1 MKKLVVLVVLFLVGI
16 TAQANQ
22 VTNLDHNRERG
33 IGYDH
38 SKSIKFIQRGVV
50 FIVHSNGNFTYYTP
64 RVKHFKN
71 NRVRTTPGHNYGV
84 NFYNN
89 SYGNNYGPK
98 VSYDR
103 YGKIYKIGRN
113 LITYNKYGKV
123 QRIGD
128 VRLRYHNKCLV
139 RAGNMHITYDK
150 YGRIK
155 NTHGKVV
162 GYRHR

>member
-22 VTNLDHNRERG
+22 VTNFDHNTERG
-33 IGYDH
+33 IGYNH
-38 SKSIKFIQRGVV
+38 SKSIKFVQRGVV
-50 FIVHSNGNFTYYTP
+50 FIVHSNGSFTYHIP
-64 RVKHFKN
+64 KAKSLKN
-71 NRVRTTPGHNYGV
+71 SRARTTPGHNYGV
-84 NFYNN
+84 SFYNN
-89 SYGNNYGPK
+89 YGNNYSPK

-103 YGKIYKIGRN
+103 YGNINKIGRN

-139 RAGNMHITYDK
+139 RAGDMHITYDK

-155 NTHGKVV
+155 NTHGKIL